1 MARVKSNMG
10 KKRFFNS
17 FLASVLILSTLVSC
31 TPVLSGPSG
40 LRMEKVVSL
49 TTRVID
55 EEYDAVR
62 SAMIENGEYSEEEF
76 LSYGKVDGE
85 SVVRGVLDSGGEKV
99 LEFLYS
105 TCEGKD
111 TKEILSYAKPLL
123 TVDAYLELETK
134 VKEIEEKAGEWGER
148 NSRGLAPSQKEE
160 FYKDLRSM
168 VVKTVV
174 LLTAAV
180 VYALMPKTMFWGKVS
195 AATAVSVAAGV
206 VTSAF
211 ITLVEWSDEDLKY
224 SDKNF
229 DAWLSDISVEPFAD
243 WALAQGV
250 LNTQMAATN
259 NPVTS
264 ALVLGVFAL
273 YHIGDD
279 AKTLM
284 KKYNWAV

>member
-1 MARVKSNMG
+1 MARVRRNMRKS
-10 KKRFFNS
+10 RLFNTA
-17 FLASVLILSTLVSC
+17 LAVLLIVSTLLSC
-31 TPVLSGPSG
+31 TPNLSGPSA
-40 LRMEKVVSL
+40 LKKDRVVAVSA
-49 TTRVID
+49 RVID
-55 EEYDAVR
+55 EEYDNVKRAL
-62 SAMIENGEYSEEEF
+62 IENGEYSEEEF

-85 SVVRGVLDSGGEKV
+85 SVVRGVMDSGDEKV

-105 TCEGKD
+105 ASEGKD
-111 TKEILSYAKPLL
+111 TGEILSYAKPLL
-123 TVDAYLELETK
+123 SQKDYQSLEAQ
-134 VKEIEEKAGEWGER
+134 VREIENKAKEWGER
-148 NSRGLAPSQKEE
+148 NSRSLAPCQKEE
-160 FYKDLRSM
+160 FYKDLKSM

-180 VYALMPKTMFWGKVS
+180 VYAMMPKTMFWGKVS
-195 AATAVSVAAGV
+195 AATAVSVSAGV
-206 VTSAF
+206 VASAL

-229 DAWLSDISVEPFAD
+229 DSWLSDISVEPFAD

-264 ALVLGVFAL
+264 AIVLGVFAL

-279 AKTLM
+279 AKALL

>member
-1 MARVKSNMG
+1 ME
-10 KKRFFNS
+10 KKRIFN
-17 FLASVLILSTLVSC
+17 VLVVSLLIASTLISC
-31 TPVLSGPSG
+31 SPNLAGPSG
-40 LRMEKVVSL
+40 IPQEDVVRVSA
-49 TTRVID
+49 RVI
-55 EEYDAVR
+55 EKEYDRVR
-62 SAMIENGEYSEEEF
+62 SALIESGEYSEEDFASFGE
-76 LSYGKVDGE
+76 LDGE
-85 SVVRGVLDSGGEKV
+85 SVVRGALENGNEDVLN
-99 LEFLYS
+99 FLYS
-105 TCEGKD
+105 TCEGKS
-111 TKEILSYAKPLL
+111 TGEILQNAKPLL
-123 TVDAYLELETK
+123 SDGSYKELEAK
-134 VKEIEEKAGEWGER
+134 VRELEEKAGEWGEEI
-148 NSRGLAPSQKEE
+148 SRGLAPSQKEE

-174 LLTAAV
+174 LLTAAI

-224 SDKNF
+224 SDKSF
-229 DAWLSDISVEPFAD
+229 DTWLSDISVEPFAD

-273 YHIGDD
+273 YHIGDN
-279 AKTLM
+279 AKTLL

>member
-1 MARVKSNMG
+1 ME
-10 KKRFFNS
+10 KKRIFNVFVVS
-17 FLASVLILSTLVSC
+17 LLIASTLISC
-31 TPVLSGPSG
+31 SPNLAGPSG
-40 LRMEKVVSL
+40 IPQEDVVRVSA
-49 TTRVID
+49 RVI
-55 EEYDAVR
+55 EKEYDRVR
-62 SAMIENGEYSEEEF
+62 NALIESGEYSEEDFASFGE
-76 LSYGKVDGE
+76 LDGE
-85 SVVRGVLDSGGEKV
+85 SVVRGALENGNEDVLN
-99 LEFLYS
+99 FLYS
-105 TCEGKD
+105 TCEGKS
-111 TKEILSYAKPLL
+111 TGEILQNAKPLL
-123 TVDAYLELETK
+123 SDSSYKELEAK
-134 VKEIEEKAGEWGER
+134 VRELEEKAGEWGEEI
-148 NSRGLAPSQKEE
+148 SRGLAPSQKEE

-174 LLTAAV
+174 LLTAAI

-224 SDKNF
+224 SDKSF
-229 DAWLSDISVEPFAD
+229 DTWLSDISVEPFAD

-273 YHIGDD
+273 YHIGDN
-279 AKTLM
+279 AKTLL

>member
-1 MARVKSNMG
+1 ME
-10 KKRFFNS
+10 KKRIFN
-17 FLASVLILSTLVSC
+17 VL
-31 TPVLSGPSG
+31 
-40 LRMEKVVSL
+40 VVSL
-49 TTRVID
+49 LIASTLISCSPNLAAPSGIPQEDVARVSARVI
-55 EEYDAVR
+55 EKEYDRVR
-62 SAMIENGEYSEEEF
+62 SALIESGEYSEEDFASFGE
-76 LSYGKVDGE
+76 LDGE
-85 SVVRGVLDSGGEKV
+85 SVVRGVLENGNEDV
-99 LEFLYS
+99 LNFLYS
-105 TCEGKD
+105 TCEGKS
-111 TKEILSYAKPLL
+111 TGEILQNAKPLL
-123 TVDAYLELETK
+123 SDSSYKELEAK
-134 VKEIEEKAGEWGER
+134 VRELEEKAGEWGEEI
-148 NSRGLAPSQKEE
+148 SRGLAPSQKEE

-174 LLTAAV
+174 LLTAAI

-224 SDKNF
+224 SDKSF
-229 DAWLSDISVEPFAD
+229 DTWLSDISVEPFAD

-273 YHIGDD
+273 YHIGDN
-279 AKTLM
+279 AKTLL

>member
-1 MARVKSNMG
+1 MRVKKTME
-10 KKRFFNS
+10 KKRIFN
-17 FLASVLILSTLVSC
+17 VLVVSLLIASTLISC
-31 TPVLSGPSG
+31 SPNLAGPSG
-40 LRMEKVVSL
+40 IPQEDVVRVSA
-49 TTRVID
+49 RVI
-55 EEYDAVR
+55 EKEYDRVR
-62 SAMIENGEYSEEEF
+62 SALIESGEYSEEDFASFGE
-76 LSYGKVDGE
+76 LDGE
-85 SVVRGVLDSGGEKV
+85 SVVRGALENGNEDVLN
-99 LEFLYS
+99 FLYS
-105 TCEGKD
+105 TCEGKS
-111 TKEILSYAKPLL
+111 TGEILQNAKPLL
-123 TVDAYLELETK
+123 SDGSYKELEAK
-134 VKEIEEKAGEWGER
+134 VRELEEKAGEWGEEI
-148 NSRGLAPSQKEE
+148 SRGLAPSQKEE

-174 LLTAAV
+174 LLTAAI

-224 SDKNF
+224 SDKSF
-229 DAWLSDISVEPFAD
+229 DTWLSDISVEPFAD

-273 YHIGDD
+273 YHIGDN
-279 AKTLM
+279 AKTLL

>member
-1 MARVKSNMG
+1 M
-10 KKRFFNS
+10 
-17 FLASVLILSTLVSC
+17 
-31 TPVLSGPSG
+31 
-40 LRMEKVVSL
+40 
-49 TTRVID
+49 
-55 EEYDAVR
+55 
-62 SAMIENGEYSEEEF
+62 ENGNE
-76 LSYGKVDGE
+76 D
-85 SVVRGVLDSGGEKV
+85 VLN
-99 LEFLYS
+99 FLYS
-105 TCEGKD
+105 TCEGKS
-111 TKEILSYAKPLL
+111 TGEILQNAKPLL
-123 TVDAYLELETK
+123 SDSSYKELEAK
-134 VKEIEEKAGEWGER
+134 VRELEEKAGEWGEEI
-148 NSRGLAPSQKEE
+148 SRGLAPSQKEE

-174 LLTAAV
+174 LLTAAI

-224 SDKNF
+224 SDKSF
-229 DAWLSDISVEPFAD
+229 DTWLSDISVEPFAD

-273 YHIGDD
+273 YHIGDN
-279 AKTLM
+279 AKTLL

>member
-1 MARVKSNMG
+1 ME
-10 KKRFFNS
+10 KKRIFN
-17 FLASVLILSTLVSC
+17 VLVVSLLIASTLISC
-31 TPVLSGPSG
+31 SPNLAGPSG
-40 LRMEKVVSL
+40 IPQEDVVRVSA
-49 TTRVID
+49 RVI
-55 EEYDAVR
+55 EKEYDRVR
-62 SAMIENGEYSEEEF
+62 SALIESGEYSEEDFASFGE
-76 LSYGKVDGE
+76 LDGE
-85 SVVRGVLDSGGEKV
+85 SVVRGALENGNEDVLN
-99 LEFLYS
+99 FLYS
-105 TCEGKD
+105 TCEGKS
-111 TKEILSYAKPLL
+111 TGEILQNAKPLL
-123 TVDAYLELETK
+123 SDSSYKELEAK
-134 VKEIEEKAGEWGER
+134 VRELEEKAGEWGEEI
-148 NSRGLAPSQKEE
+148 SRGLAPSQKEE

-174 LLTAAV
+174 LLTAAI

-224 SDKNF
+224 SDKSF
-229 DAWLSDISVEPFAD
+229 DTWLSDISVEPFAD

-264 ALVLGVFAL
+264 ALVLGIFAL
-273 YHIGDD
+273 YHIGDN
-279 AKTLM
+279 AKTLL

>member
-1 MARVKSNMG
+1 ME
-10 KKRFFNS
+10 KKRIFNVLVVS
-17 FLASVLILSTLVSC
+17 LLIASILISCSPNLA
-31 TPVLSGPSG
+31 GPSG
-40 LRMEKVVSL
+40 IPQEDVVRVSA
-49 TTRVID
+49 RVI
-55 EEYDAVR
+55 EKEYDRVR
-62 SAMIENGEYSEEEF
+62 SALIESGEYSEEDFASFGE
-76 LSYGKVDGE
+76 LDGE
-85 SVVRGVLDSGGEKV
+85 SVVRGALENGNEDVLN
-99 LEFLYS
+99 FLYS
-105 TCEGKD
+105 TCEGKS
-111 TKEILSYAKPLL
+111 TGEILQNAKPLL
-123 TVDAYLELETK
+123 SDSSYKELEAK
-134 VKEIEEKAGEWGER
+134 VRELEEKAGEWGEEI
-148 NSRGLAPSQKEE
+148 SRGLAPSQKEE

-174 LLTAAV
+174 LLTAAI

-224 SDKNF
+224 SDKSF
-229 DAWLSDISVEPFAD
+229 DTWLSDISVEPFAD

-273 YHIGDD
+273 YHIGDN
-279 AKTLM
+279 AKTLL

>member
-1 MARVKSNMG
+1 MRVKKTME
-10 KKRFFNS
+10 KKRIFN
-17 FLASVLILSTLVSC
+17 VLVVSLLIASTLISC
-31 TPVLSGPSG
+31 SPNLAGPSG
-40 LRMEKVVSL
+40 IPQEDVVRVSA
-49 TTRVID
+49 RVI
-55 EEYDAVR
+55 EKEYDRVR
-62 SAMIENGEYSEEEF
+62 SALIESGEYSEEDFASFGE
-76 LSYGKVDGE
+76 LDGE
-85 SVVRGVLDSGGEKV
+85 SVVRGVLENGNEDV
-99 LEFLYS
+99 LNFLYS
-105 TCEGKD
+105 TCEGKS
-111 TKEILSYAKPLL
+111 TGEILQNAKPLL
-123 TVDAYLELETK
+123 SDSSYKELEAK
-134 VKEIEEKAGEWGER
+134 VRELEEKAGEWGEEI
-148 NSRGLAPSQKEE
+148 SRGLAPSQKEE

-174 LLTAAV
+174 LLTAAI

-224 SDKNF
+224 SDKSF
-229 DAWLSDISVEPFAD
+229 DTWLSDISVEPFAD

-273 YHIGDD
+273 YHIGDN
-279 AKTLM
+279 AKTLL

>member
-1 MARVKSNMG
+1 ME
-10 KKRFFNS
+10 KKRICNVFVVS
-17 FLASVLILSTLVSC
+17 LLIASTLISC
-31 TPVLSGPSG
+31 SPNLAGPSG
-40 LRMEKVVSL
+40 IPQEDVVRVSA
-49 TTRVID
+49 RVI
-55 EEYDAVR
+55 EKEYDRVR
-62 SAMIENGEYSEEEF
+62 SALIESGEYSEEDFASFGE
-76 LSYGKVDGE
+76 LDGE
-85 SVVRGVLDSGGEKV
+85 SVVRGALENGNEDVLN
-99 LEFLYS
+99 FLYS
-105 TCEGKD
+105 TCEGKS
-111 TKEILSYAKPLL
+111 TGEILQNAKPLL
-123 TVDAYLELETK
+123 SDSSYKELEAK
-134 VKEIEEKAGEWGER
+134 VRELEEKAGEWGEEI
-148 NSRGLAPSQKEE
+148 SRGLAPSQKEE

-174 LLTAAV
+174 LLTAAI

-224 SDKNF
+224 SDKSF
-229 DAWLSDISVEPFAD
+229 DTWLSDISVEPFAD

-273 YHIGDD
+273 YHIGDN
-279 AKTLM
+279 AKTLL

>member
-1 MARVKSNMG
+1 ME
-10 KKRFFNS
+10 KKRIFN
-17 FLASVLILSTLVSC
+17 VLVVSLLIASTLISC
-31 TPVLSGPSG
+31 SPNLAGPSG
-40 LRMEKVVSL
+40 IPQEDVVRVSA
-49 TTRVID
+49 RVI
-55 EEYDAVR
+55 EKEYDRVR
-62 SAMIENGEYSEEEF
+62 SALIESGEYSEEDFASFGE
-76 LSYGKVDGE
+76 LDGE
-85 SVVRGVLDSGGEKV
+85 SVVRGALENGNEDVLN
-99 LEFLYS
+99 FLYS
-105 TCEGKD
+105 TCEGKS
-111 TKEILSYAKPLL
+111 TGEILQNAKPLL
-123 TVDAYLELETK
+123 SDSSYKELEAK
-134 VKEIEEKAGEWGER
+134 VRELEEKAGEWGEEI
-148 NSRGLAPSQKEE
+148 SRGLSPSQKEE

-174 LLTAAV
+174 LLTAAI

-224 SDKNF
+224 SDKSF
-229 DAWLSDISVEPFAD
+229 DTWLSDISVEPFAD

-273 YHIGDD
+273 YHIGDN
-279 AKTLM
+279 AKTLL

>member
-1 MARVKSNMG
+1 ME
-10 KKRFFNS
+10 KKRIFN
-17 FLASVLILSTLVSC
+17 VLVVSLLIASTLISC
-31 TPVLSGPSG
+31 SPNLAGPSG
-40 LRMEKVVSL
+40 IPQEDVVRVSA
-49 TTRVID
+49 RVI
-55 EEYDAVR
+55 EKEYDRVR
-62 SAMIENGEYSEEEF
+62 SALIESGEYSEEDFASFGE
-76 LSYGKVDGE
+76 LDGE
-85 SVVRGVLDSGGEKV
+85 SVVRGALENGNEDVLN
-99 LEFLYS
+99 FLYS
-105 TCEGKD
+105 TCEGKS
-111 TKEILSYAKPLL
+111 TGEILQNAKPLL
-123 TVDAYLELETK
+123 SDSSYKELEAK
-134 VKEIEEKAGEWGER
+134 VRELEEKAGEWGEEI
-148 NSRGLAPSQKEE
+148 SRGLATSQKEE

-174 LLTAAV
+174 LLTAAI

-224 SDKNF
+224 SDKSF
-229 DAWLSDISVEPFAD
+229 DTWLSDISVEPFAD

-273 YHIGDD
+273 YHIGDN
-279 AKTLM
+279 AKTLL

>member
-1 MARVKSNMG
+1 MEGGKNME
-10 KKRFFNS
+10 KKRVFN
-17 FLASVLILSTLVSC
+17 LLVVALLIASTLISC
-31 TPVLSGPSG
+31 SPSLSGPSG
-40 LRMEKVVSL
+40 LRQDEVVRVSA
-49 TTRVID
+49 RVI
-55 EEYDAVR
+55 EKEYDRVR
-62 SAMIENGEYSEEEF
+62 SAMIDSGEYTEDDFASFGE
-76 LSYGKVDGE
+76 LDGE
-85 SVVRGVLDSGGEKV
+85 SVVRGALESGNEDVLN
-99 LEFLYS
+99 FLYS
-105 TCEGKD
+105 ACEGKS
-111 TKEILSYAKPLL
+111 TEEVLEYAKPLL
-123 TVDAYLELETK
+123 TESSYKELEAK
-134 VKEIEEKAGEWGER
+134 VKELEEKAGEWGEER
-148 NSRGLAPSQKEE
+148 SRGLAPSQKEE

-174 LLTAAV
+174 LLTAAI

-206 VTSAF
+206 VTSAL

-279 AKTLM
+279 AKTLL

>member
-1 MARVKSNMG
+1 MR
-10 KKRFFNS
+10 KKHVINIIVVT
-17 FLASVLILSTLVSC
+17 LLIASTLLSC
-31 TPVLSGPSG
+31 TPNLSGPSG
-40 LRMEKVVSL
+40 LRQDKVVEMSA
-49 TTRVID
+49 RVI
-55 EEYDAVR
+55 EKEYDRVR
-62 SAMIENGEYSEEEF
+62 SAMIEAGEYSEEDF
-76 LSYGKVDGE
+76 ASYGELDGE
-85 SVVRGVLDSGGEKV
+85 SVVRGALESGNEDVLN
-99 LEFLYS
+99 FLYS
-105 TCEGKD
+105 TCESED
-111 TKEILSYAKPLL
+111 TSEILEMAKPLL
-123 TVDAYLELETK
+123 SESAYEELEAQ
-134 VKEIEEKAGEWGER
+134 VREIEEKAGAWGEER
-148 NSRGLAPSQKEE
+148 SRSLAPAQKED

-174 LLTAAV
+174 LLTAAI

-206 VTSAF
+206 VTSAL

-224 SDKNF
+224 SNKDF
-229 DAWLSDISVEPFAD
+229 DSWLSEISVEPFAD

-279 AKTLM
+279 AKALL

>member
-1 MARVKSNMG
+1 ME
-10 KKRFFNS
+10 KKRVFNLFVVS
-17 FLASVLILSTLVSC
+17 LLIASTLISC
-31 TPVLSGPSG
+31 TPRLSGPNV
-40 LRMEKVVSL
+40 LRQEEVIAVSA
-49 TTRVID
+49 RVI
-55 EEYDAVR
+55 EKEYERVR
-62 SAMIENGEYSEEEF
+62 SAMIEGGDYTEEDF
-76 LSYGKVDGE
+76 ASYGELDGE
-85 SVVRGVLDSGGEKV
+85 SVVRGALDSGSEEV
-99 LEFLYS
+99 LNFLYS
-105 TCEGKD
+105 TCEGD
-111 TKEILSYAKPLL
+111 STKEILERAKPLL
-123 TVDAYLELETK
+123 TDSAYKELEAK
-134 VKEIEEKAGEWGER
+134 VAEIEEKAGEWGKER
-148 NSRGLAPSQKEE
+148 SRSLAPAQKEE

-206 VTSAF
+206 VTSAL

-224 SDKNF
+224 SEKDF
-229 DAWLSDISVEPFAD
+229 DSWLSEISVEPFAD

-264 ALVLGVFAL
+264 AIVLGVFAL

-279 AKTLM
+279 AKTLL

>member
-1 MARVKSNMG
+1 MEGGKNMG
-10 KKRFFNS
+10 KKRVFN
-17 FLASVLILSTLVSC
+17 LLVVALLIASTLISC
-31 TPVLSGPSG
+31 SPSLSGPSG
-40 LRMEKVVSL
+40 LRQDDVVRASA
-49 TTRVID
+49 RVI
-55 EEYDAVR
+55 EKEYDRVR
-62 SAMIENGEYSEEEF
+62 SAMIDSGEYTEDDFASFGE
-76 LSYGKVDGE
+76 LDGE
-85 SVVRGVLDSGGEKV
+85 SVVRGALENGNEDVLN
-99 LEFLYS
+99 FLYS
-105 TCEGKD
+105 TCEGKS
-111 TKEILSYAKPLL
+111 TGEILQNAKPLL
-123 TVDAYLELETK
+123 SDSSYKELEAK
-134 VKEIEEKAGEWGER
+134 VRELEEKAGEWGEEI
-148 NSRGLAPSQKEE
+148 SRGLAPSQKEE

-174 LLTAAV
+174 LLTAAI

-224 SDKNF
+224 SDKSF
-229 DAWLSDISVEPFAD
+229 DTWLSDISVEPFAD

-273 YHIGDD
+273 YHIGDN
-279 AKTLM
+279 AKTLL

>member
-1 MARVKSNMG
+1 ME
-10 KKRFFNS
+10 KKRIFN
-17 FLASVLILSTLVSC
+17 VLVVSLLIASTLISC
-31 TPVLSGPSG
+31 SPNLAGPSG
-40 LRMEKVVSL
+40 IPQEDVVRVSA
-49 TTRVID
+49 RVI
-55 EEYDAVR
+55 EKEYDRVR
-62 SAMIENGEYSEEEF
+62 NALIESGEYSEEDFASFGE
-76 LSYGKVDGE
+76 LDGE
-85 SVVRGVLDSGGEKV
+85 SVVRGALENGNEDVLN
-99 LEFLYS
+99 FLYS
-105 TCEGKD
+105 TCEGKS
-111 TKEILSYAKPLL
+111 TGEILQNAKPLL
-123 TVDAYLELETK
+123 SDSSYKELEAK
-134 VKEIEEKAGEWGER
+134 VRELEEKAGEWGEEI
-148 NSRGLAPSQKEE
+148 SRGLAPSQKEE

-174 LLTAAV
+174 LLTAAI

-224 SDKNF
+224 SDKSF
-229 DAWLSDISVEPFAD
+229 DTWLSDISVEPFAD

-273 YHIGDD
+273 YHIGDN
-279 AKTLM
+279 AKTLL

>member
-1 MARVKSNMG
+1 ME
-10 KKRFFNS
+10 KKRIFN
-17 FLASVLILSTLVSC
+17 VLVVSLLIASTLISC
-31 TPVLSGPSG
+31 SPNLAGPSG
-40 LRMEKVVSL
+40 IPQEDVVRVSA
-49 TTRVID
+49 RVI
-55 EEYDAVR
+55 EKEYDRVR
-62 SAMIENGEYSEEEF
+62 SALIESGEYSEEDFASFGE
-76 LSYGKVDGE
+76 LDGE
-85 SVVRGVLDSGGEKV
+85 SVVRGALENGNEDVLN
-99 LEFLYS
+99 FLYS
-105 TCEGKD
+105 TCEGKS
-111 TKEILSYAKPLL
+111 TGEILQNAKPLL
-123 TVDAYLELETK
+123 SDRSYQELESK
-134 VKEIEEKAGEWGER
+134 VKELEEKAGEWGEEI
-148 NSRGLAPSQKEE
+148 SRGLAPSQKEE

-174 LLTAAV
+174 LLTAAI

-224 SDKNF
+224 SDKSF
-229 DAWLSDISVEPFAD
+229 DTWLSDISVEPFAD

-273 YHIGDD
+273 YHIGDN
-279 AKTLM
+279 AKTLL

>member
-1 MARVKSNMG
+1 ME
-10 KKRFFNS
+10 KKRIFN
-17 FLASVLILSTLVSC
+17 VLVVSLLIASTLISC
-31 TPVLSGPSG
+31 SPNLAGPSG
-40 LRMEKVVSL
+40 IPQEDVVRVSA
-49 TTRVID
+49 RVI
-55 EEYDAVR
+55 EKEYDRVR
-62 SAMIENGEYSEEEF
+62 SALIEFGEYSEEDFASFGE
-76 LSYGKVDGE
+76 LDGE
-85 SVVRGVLDSGGEKV
+85 SVVRGALENGNEDVLN
-99 LEFLYS
+99 FLYS
-105 TCEGKD
+105 TCEGKS
-111 TKEILSYAKPLL
+111 TGEILQNAKPLL
-123 TVDAYLELETK
+123 SDSSYKELEAK
-134 VKEIEEKAGEWGER
+134 VRELEEKAGEWGEEI
-148 NSRGLAPSQKEE
+148 SRGLAPSQKEE

-174 LLTAAV
+174 LLTAAI

-211 ITLVEWSDEDLKY
+211 ITLVEWRDEDLKY
-224 SDKNF
+224 SDKSF
-229 DAWLSDISVEPFAD
+229 DTWLSDISVEPFAD

-273 YHIGDD
+273 YHIGDN
-279 AKTLM
+279 AKTLL

>member
-1 MARVKSNMG
+1 ME
-10 KKRFFNS
+10 KKRIFN
-17 FLASVLILSTLVSC
+17 VLVVSLLIASTLISC
-31 TPVLSGPSG
+31 SPNLAGPSG
-40 LRMEKVVSL
+40 IPQEDVVRVSA
-49 TTRVID
+49 RVI
-55 EEYDAVR
+55 EKEYDRVR
-62 SAMIENGEYSEEEF
+62 SALIESGEYSEEDFASFGE
-76 LSYGKVDGE
+76 LDGE
-85 SVVRGVLDSGGEKV
+85 SVVRGVLENGNEDV
-99 LEFLYS
+99 LNFLYS
-105 TCEGKD
+105 TCEGKS
-111 TKEILSYAKPLL
+111 TGEILQNAKPLL
-123 TVDAYLELETK
+123 SDSSYKELEAK
-134 VKEIEEKAGEWGER
+134 VRELEEKAGEWGEEI
-148 NSRGLAPSQKEE
+148 SRGLAPSQKEE

-174 LLTAAV
+174 LLTAAI

-224 SDKNF
+224 SDKSF
-229 DAWLSDISVEPFAD
+229 DTWLSDISVEPFAD

-273 YHIGDD
+273 YHIGDN
-279 AKTLM
+279 AKTLL

>member
-1 MARVKSNMG
+1 ME
-10 KKRFFNS
+10 KKRIFNVFVVS
-17 FLASVLILSTLVSC
+17 LLIASTLISC
-31 TPVLSGPSG
+31 SPNLAGPSG
-40 LRMEKVVSL
+40 IQQEDVVRVSA
-49 TTRVID
+49 RVI
-55 EEYDAVR
+55 EKEYDRVR
-62 SAMIENGEYSEEEF
+62 SALIESGEYSEEDFASFGE
-76 LSYGKVDGE
+76 LDGE
-85 SVVRGVLDSGGEKV
+85 SVVRGALENGNEDVLN
-99 LEFLYS
+99 FLYS
-105 TCEGKD
+105 TCEGKS
-111 TKEILSYAKPLL
+111 TGEILQNAKPLL
-123 TVDAYLELETK
+123 SDSSYKELEAK
-134 VKEIEEKAGEWGER
+134 VRELEEKAGEWGEEI
-148 NSRGLAPSQKEE
+148 SRGLAPSQKEE

-174 LLTAAV
+174 LLTAAI

-224 SDKNF
+224 SDKSF
-229 DAWLSDISVEPFAD
+229 DTWLSDISVEPFAD

-273 YHIGDD
+273 YHIGDN
-279 AKTLM
+279 AKTLL

>member
-1 MARVKSNMG
+1 ME
-10 KKRFFNS
+10 KKRIFN
-17 FLASVLILSTLVSC
+17 VLVVSLLIASTLISC
-31 TPVLSGPSG
+31 SPNLAGPSG
-40 LRMEKVVSL
+40 IPQEDVVRVSA
-49 TTRVID
+49 RVI
-55 EEYDAVR
+55 EKEYDRVR
-62 SAMIENGEYSEEEF
+62 SALIESGEYSEEDFASFGE
-76 LSYGKVDGE
+76 LDGE
-85 SVVRGVLDSGGEKV
+85 SVVRGALENGNEDVLN
-99 LEFLYS
+99 FLYS
-105 TCEGKD
+105 TCEGKS
-111 TKEILSYAKPLL
+111 TGEILQNAKPLL
-123 TVDAYLELETK
+123 SDSSYKELEAK
-134 VKEIEEKAGEWGER
+134 VRELEEKAGEWGEEI
-148 NSRGLAPSQKEE
+148 SRGLAHSQKEE

-174 LLTAAV
+174 LLTAAI

-224 SDKNF
+224 SDKSF
-229 DAWLSDISVEPFAD
+229 DTWLSDISVEPFAD

-273 YHIGDD
+273 YHIGDN
-279 AKTLM
+279 AKTLL

>member
-1 MARVKSNMG
+1 ME
-10 KKRFFNS
+10 KKRIFNVFVVS
-17 FLASVLILSTLVSC
+17 LLIASTLISC
-31 TPVLSGPSG
+31 SPNLAGPSG
-40 LRMEKVVSL
+40 IPQEDVVRVSA
-49 TTRVID
+49 RVI
-55 EEYDAVR
+55 EKEYDRVR
-62 SAMIENGEYSEEEF
+62 SALIESGEYSEEDFASFGE
-76 LSYGKVDGE
+76 LDGE
-85 SVVRGVLDSGGEKV
+85 SVVRGALENGNEDVLN
-99 LEFLYS
+99 FLYS
-105 TCEGKD
+105 TCEGKS
-111 TKEILSYAKPLL
+111 TGEILQNAKPLL
-123 TVDAYLELETK
+123 SDSSYKELEAK
-134 VKEIEEKAGEWGER
+134 VRELEEKAGEWGEEI
-148 NSRGLAPSQKEE
+148 SRGLAPSQKEE

-174 LLTAAV
+174 LLTAAI
-180 VYALMPKTMFWGKVS
+180 VYALMPKTMFRGKVS

-224 SDKNF
+224 SDKSF
-229 DAWLSDISVEPFAD
+229 DTWLSDISVEPFAD

-273 YHIGDD
+273 YHIGDN
-279 AKTLM
+279 AKTLL

>member
-1 MARVKSNMG
+1 ME
-10 KKRFFNS
+10 KKRIFNVFVVS
-17 FLASVLILSTLVSC
+17 LLIASTLISC
-31 TPVLSGPSG
+31 SPNLAGPSG
-40 LRMEKVVSL
+40 IPQEDVVRVSA
-49 TTRVID
+49 RVI
-55 EEYDAVR
+55 EKEYDRVR
-62 SAMIENGEYSEEEF
+62 SALIESGEYSEEDFASFGE
-76 LSYGKVDGE
+76 LDGE
-85 SVVRGVLDSGGEKV
+85 SVVRGALENGNEDVLN
-99 LEFLYS
+99 FLYS
-105 TCEGKD
+105 TCEGKS
-111 TKEILSYAKPLL
+111 TGEILQNAKPLL
-123 TVDAYLELETK
+123 SDSSYKELEAK
-134 VKEIEEKAGEWGER
+134 VRELEEKAGEWGEEI
-148 NSRGLAPSQKEE
+148 SRGLAPSQKEE

-174 LLTAAV
+174 LLTAAI

-224 SDKNF
+224 SDKSF
-229 DAWLSDISVEPFAD
+229 DTWLSDISVEPFAD

-273 YHIGDD
+273 YHIGDN
-279 AKTLM
+279 AKTLL

>member
-1 MARVKSNMG
+1 MRVKKTME
-10 KKRFFNS
+10 KKRIFN
-17 FLASVLILSTLVSC
+17 VLVVSLLIASTLISC
-31 TPVLSGPSG
+31 SPNLAGPSG
-40 LRMEKVVSL
+40 IPQEDVVRVSA
-49 TTRVID
+49 RVI
-55 EEYDAVR
+55 EKEYDRVR
-62 SAMIENGEYSEEEF
+62 SALIESGEYSEEDFASFGE
-76 LSYGKVDGE
+76 LDGE
-85 SVVRGVLDSGGEKV
+85 SVVRGVLENGNEDV
-99 LEFLYS
+99 LNFLYS
-105 TCEGKD
+105 TCEGKS
-111 TKEILSYAKPLL
+111 TGEILQNAKPLL
-123 TVDAYLELETK
+123 SDGSYKELEAK
-134 VKEIEEKAGEWGER
+134 VRELEEKAGEWGEEI
-148 NSRGLAPSQKEE
+148 SRGLAPSQKEE

-174 LLTAAV
+174 LLTAAI

-224 SDKNF
+224 SDKSF
-229 DAWLSDISVEPFAD
+229 DTWLSDISVEPFAD

-273 YHIGDD
+273 YHIGDN
-279 AKTLM
+279 AKTLL

>member
-1 MARVKSNMG
+1 ME
-10 KKRFFNS
+10 KKRIFNVFVVS
-17 FLASVLILSTLVSC
+17 LLIASTLISC
-31 TPVLSGPSG
+31 SPNLAGPSG
-40 LRMEKVVSL
+40 IPQEDVVRVSA
-49 TTRVID
+49 RVI
-55 EEYDAVR
+55 EKEYDRVR
-62 SAMIENGEYSEEEF
+62 SALIESGEYSEEDFASFGE
-76 LSYGKVDGE
+76 LDGE
-85 SVVRGVLDSGGEKV
+85 SVVRGALENGNEDVLN
-99 LEFLYS
+99 FLYS
-105 TCEGKD
+105 TCEGKS
-111 TKEILSYAKPLL
+111 TGEILQNAKPLL
-123 TVDAYLELETK
+123 SDSSYKELESK
-134 VKEIEEKAGEWGER
+134 VKELEEKAGEWGEEI
-148 NSRGLAPSQKEE
+148 SRGLAPSQKEE

-174 LLTAAV
+174 LLTAAI

-224 SDKNF
+224 SDKSF
-229 DAWLSDISVEPFAD
+229 DTWLSDISVEPFAD

-273 YHIGDD
+273 YHIGDN
-279 AKTLM
+279 AKTLL

>member
-1 MARVKSNMG
+1 ME
-10 KKRFFNS
+10 KKRIFN
-17 FLASVLILSTLVSC
+17 VLVVSLLITSTLISC
-31 TPVLSGPSG
+31 SPNLAGPSG
-40 LRMEKVVSL
+40 IPQEDVVRVSA
-49 TTRVID
+49 RVI
-55 EEYDAVR
+55 EKEYDRVR
-62 SAMIENGEYSEEEF
+62 SALIESGEYSEEDFASFGE
-76 LSYGKVDGE
+76 LDGE
-85 SVVRGVLDSGGEKV
+85 SVVRGALENGNEDVLN
-99 LEFLYS
+99 FLYS
-105 TCEGKD
+105 TCEGKS
-111 TKEILSYAKPLL
+111 TGEILQNAKPLL
-123 TVDAYLELETK
+123 SDSSYKELEAK
-134 VKEIEEKAGEWGER
+134 VRELEEKAGEWGEEI
-148 NSRGLAPSQKEE
+148 SRGLAPSQKEE

-174 LLTAAV
+174 LLTAAI

-224 SDKNF
+224 SDKSF
-229 DAWLSDISVEPFAD
+229 DTWLSDISVEPFAD

-273 YHIGDD
+273 YHIGDN
-279 AKTLM
+279 AKTLL

>member
-1 MARVKSNMG
+1 MRKNRVLN
-10 KKRFFNS
+10 
-17 FLASVLILSTLVSC
+17 LIIASLLIASTFISC
-31 TPVLSGPSG
+31 YPNLSGPSG
-40 LRMEKVVSL
+40 LRQDKVVALSV
-49 TTRVID
+49 RVI
-55 EEYDAVR
+55 EKEYDRVR
-62 SAMIENGEYSEEEF
+62 SAMIDAGEYSEEDF
-76 LSYGKVDGE
+76 ASYGQLDGE
-85 SVVRGVLDSGGEKV
+85 SVVRGTIESGNEEVLN
-99 LEFLYS
+99 FLYS

-111 TKEILSYAKPLL
+111 TEEILQSAKPLL
-123 TVDAYLELETK
+123 SDSAYKELEAQVRDIETK
-134 VKEIEEKAGEWGER
+134 AEEWGEE
-148 NSRGLAPSQKEE
+148 NSRSLAPAQKEE

-174 LLTAAV
+174 LLTAAI

-206 VTSAF
+206 VTSAL

-224 SDKNF
+224 SDKDFN
-229 DAWLSDISVEPFAD
+229 AWLSDISVEPFAD

-264 ALVLGVFAL
+264 AIVLGVFAL

-279 AKTLM
+279 AKALL

>member
-1 MARVKSNMG
+1 ME
-10 KKRFFNS
+10 KKRIFN
-17 FLASVLILSTLVSC
+17 VLVVSLLIASTLISC
-31 TPVLSGPSG
+31 SPNLAGPSG
-40 LRMEKVVSL
+40 IPQEDVVRVSA
-49 TTRVID
+49 RVI
-55 EEYDAVR
+55 EKEYDRVR
-62 SAMIENGEYSEEEF
+62 SALIESGEYSEEEF
-76 LSYGKVDGE
+76 TSFGELDGE
-85 SVVRGVLDSGGEKV
+85 SVVRGALENGNEDVLN
-99 LEFLYS
+99 FLYS
-105 TCEGKD
+105 TCEGKS
-111 TKEILSYAKPLL
+111 TGEILQNAKPLL
-123 TVDAYLELETK
+123 SDSSYKELEAK
-134 VKEIEEKAGEWGER
+134 VRELEEKAGEWGEEI
-148 NSRGLAPSQKEE
+148 SRGLAPSQKEE

-174 LLTAAV
+174 LLTAAI

-224 SDKNF
+224 SDKSF

-273 YHIGDD
+273 YHIGDN
-279 AKTLM
+279 AKTLL

>member
-1 MARVKSNMG
+1 ME
-10 KKRFFNS
+10 KKRIFN
-17 FLASVLILSTLVSC
+17 VLVVSLLIASTLISC
-31 TPVLSGPSG
+31 SPNLAGPSG
-40 LRMEKVVSL
+40 IPQEDVVRVSA
-49 TTRVID
+49 RVI
-55 EEYDAVR
+55 EKEYDRVR
-62 SAMIENGEYSEEEF
+62 SALIESGEYSEEDFASFGE
-76 LSYGKVDGE
+76 LDGE
-85 SVVRGVLDSGGEKV
+85 SVVRGALENGNEDVLN
-99 LEFLYS
+99 FLYS
-105 TCEGKD
+105 TCEGKS
-111 TKEILSYAKPLL
+111 TGEILQNAKPLL
-123 TVDAYLELETK
+123 SDSSYKELEAK
-134 VKEIEEKAGEWGER
+134 VRELEEKAGEWWEEI
-148 NSRGLAPSQKEE
+148 SRGLAPSQKEE

-174 LLTAAV
+174 LLTAAI

-224 SDKNF
+224 SDKSF
-229 DAWLSDISVEPFAD
+229 DTWLSDISVEPFAD

-273 YHIGDD
+273 YHIGDN
-279 AKTLM
+279 AKTLL

>member
-1 MARVKSNMG
+1 ME
-10 KKRFFNS
+10 KKRIFNV
-17 FLASVLILSTLVSC
+17 F
-31 TPVLSGPSG
+31 
-40 LRMEKVVSL
+40 VVSL
-49 TTRVID
+49 LIASTLISCSPNLARPSGIPQEDVVRVSARVI
-55 EEYDAVR
+55 EKEYDRVR
-62 SAMIENGEYSEEEF
+62 SALIESGEYSEEDFASFGE
-76 LSYGKVDGE
+76 LDGE
-85 SVVRGVLDSGGEKV
+85 SVVRGALENGNEDVLN
-99 LEFLYS
+99 FLYS
-105 TCEGKD
+105 TCEGKS
-111 TKEILSYAKPLL
+111 TGEILQNAKPLL
-123 TVDAYLELETK
+123 SDSSYKELEAK
-134 VKEIEEKAGEWGER
+134 VRELEEKAGEWGEEI
-148 NSRGLAPSQKEE
+148 SRGLAPSQKEE

-174 LLTAAV
+174 LLTAAI

-224 SDKNF
+224 SDKSF
-229 DAWLSDISVEPFAD
+229 DTWLSDISVEPFAD

-273 YHIGDD
+273 YHIGDN
-279 AKTLM
+279 AKTLL